1 MLVDTVIGFEF
12 PYSRLPLIHYEGPLF
27 SRNNPM
33 DRLTHDIQ
41 NWLNSAGAD
50 HGRGVVFIS
59 MGSIVCLTREMAWV
73 IVTSIHSANY
83 SILWRRRCKYSQ

>member
-1 MLVDTVIGFEF
+1 
-12 PYSRLPLIHYEGPLF
+12 
-27 SRNNPM
+27 M

-50 HGRGVVFIS
+50 QSRGVVFIS
-59 MGSIVCLTREMAWV
+59 MGSIVCLTREMARV

-83 SILWRRRCKYSQ
+83 SILWSVGASTLNDIDFY